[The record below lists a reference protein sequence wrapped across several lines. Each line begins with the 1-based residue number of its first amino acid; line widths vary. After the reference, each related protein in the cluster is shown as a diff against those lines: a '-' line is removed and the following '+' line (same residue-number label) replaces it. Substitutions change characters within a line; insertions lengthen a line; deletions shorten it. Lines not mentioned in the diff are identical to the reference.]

1 MTKRLLSGI
10 AYTLVAVAAMCF
22 TSCSDDE
29 EPAKTPIA
37 LPQVAVTNAT
47 HNSLTFEWAPVSGA
61 VQYGYKVYDAL
72 DEIVAGGV
80 TEKTSV
86 SISDLNYLSSYTIQV
101 WAYPTIEDDTATAS
115 DKAELTVTT
124 PFYTALNF
132 AGTHT
137 SGVISQTYSATI
149 VETRQQPDRFGT
161 FAIKGFY
168 GVEGYDLEFT
178 VNSDNTITVTNGTID
193 EASGWKKVATG
204 STNARVKNGLL
215 IDDSRSSFSR
225 TDFTVTFYAKGT
237 RGSNEGYDT
246 FVWEEE

>member
-29 EPAKTPIA
+29 EPVKTPIA

-101 WAYPTIEDDTATAS
+101 WAYPTLEDDTATAS

-161 FAIKGFY
+161 FAIRGFY

-178 VNSDNTITVTNGTID
+178 VNADNTITVVNGTID
-193 EASGWKKVATG
+193 EGSGWKKVATG
-204 STNARVKNGLL
+204 ASNARVKNGLL
-215 IDDSRSSFSR
+215 IDESRSEFSR
-225 TDFTVTFYAKGT
+225 NDCTVTFYAKGT